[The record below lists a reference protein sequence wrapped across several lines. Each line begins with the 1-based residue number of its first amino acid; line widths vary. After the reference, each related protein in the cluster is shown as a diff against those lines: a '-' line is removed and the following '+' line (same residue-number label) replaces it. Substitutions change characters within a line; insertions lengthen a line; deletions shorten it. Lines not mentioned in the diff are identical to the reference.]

1 MAYPDGAVKLI
12 MGKRGGKRGIGGRK
26 VGVTSLQSLDF
37 VGLPALCGG
46 RKKGPGYLNLS
57 LMRRANA
64 ALP

>member
-1 MAYPDGAVKLI
+1 
-12 MGKRGGKRGIGGRK
+12 MGKRGSKIDIVGRK

-37 VGLPALCGG
+37 VGLFALCGG
-46 RKKGPGYLNLS
+46 QKKGPGYLNLS